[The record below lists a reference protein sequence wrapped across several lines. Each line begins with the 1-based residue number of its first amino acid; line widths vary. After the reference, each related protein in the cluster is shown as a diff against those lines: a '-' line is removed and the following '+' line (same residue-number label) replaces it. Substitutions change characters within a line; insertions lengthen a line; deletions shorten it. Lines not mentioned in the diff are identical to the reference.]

1 VLVAVSILA
10 GCTGQPQPAPTA
22 APSPVPVACSLGE
35 VRFAPVKHGYLLT
48 AASPVTDIA
57 APGGGPI
64 NTRKEQVRSRRVEVL
79 AGPEVPHEYVYQ
91 QLSDLIGE
99 DTLLADY
106 GSEYQFDGAAES
118 GTVLGPG
125 RFVAF
130 DALRTVDVTFAYE
143 CGGVTSHGSVRSWRR
158 GGFGGLVDCE
168 VPVDD
173 ETAEEQAMLQEVVD
187 LRC

>member
-1 VLVAVSILA
+1 MV
-10 GCTGQPQPAPTA
+10 C
-22 APSPVPVACSLGE
+22 SPGE
-35 VRFAPVKHGYLLT
+35 VRFAPVEHGYLLT

-57 APGGGPI
+57 VPGGGPI
-64 NTRKEQVRSRRVEVL
+64 TTRKEQVRSRRVEVL

-106 GSEYQFDGAAES
+106 GSASQFDGAAES
-118 GTVLGPG
+118 GTVSGPG
-125 RFVAF
+125 RFVVF

-158 GGFGGLVDCE
+158 GGFGGLADCE

-173 ETAEEQAMLQEVVD
+173 AAPDKRAMLQEVMD